1 MDLAPPAVACALHDA
16 GREPE
21 PLWPPE
27 LPAAASMSEKRRRE
41 FTAGRH
47 CARQALACLGHE
59 AVALPIGPARAPV
72 WPPGVIGSISHT
84 GDVAIAAVAWKS
96 DLRSLGI
103 DLESADPLEPDLL
116 ELVCREEEL
125 AALTSC
131 GLDPQLGAKLI
142 FSAKESVY
150 KCLWPVTGTFLEFHA
165 IGIRIDPVEARFTA
179 YGPDPFIE
187 ETLKAIRGG
196 YRRVGSLLLSCA
208 WLP

>member
-1 MDLAPPAVACALHDA
+1 MDLAPPAVACALYDA

-21 PLWPPE
+21 PLWPAE

-41 FTAGRH
+41 FAAGRH
-47 CARQALACLGHE
+47 GARQALACLGHE
-59 AVALPIGPARAPV
+59 AVALPIGPGRAPV

-84 GDVAIAAVAWKS
+84 SDVVIAAVAWKS

-116 ELVCREEEL
+116 ELVCREEER

-131 GLDPQLGAKLI
+131 GLDPQLAAKLI

-150 KCLWPVTGTFLEFHA
+150 KCLWPVTGRFLEFHA
-165 IGIRIDPVEARFTA
+165 IGIRIDPGAPRFTT
-179 YGPDPFIE
+179 YGEDPFIE
-187 ETLKAIRGG
+187 ETLKTICGG